1 MSAQSLP
8 PSLQAEI
15 EKLQALQA
23 QLQNVLILK
32 QQVENEIKEIEKTIS
47 EIERAP
53 ADARIFKVVGTFLVS
68 VTKDQALN
76 ELKER
81 EELLKLNLTS
91 LSRQESL
98 LRKQIE
104 DLRAR
109 ISEALRQMG
118 IQPGGGAQQ
127 ATGT

>member
-1 MSAQSLP
+1 MSTQSLP
-8 PSLQAEI
+8 PSLQSEI

-118 IQPGGGAQQ
+118 VQPGGQQ

>member
-1 MSAQSLP
+1 MSSQGLP
-8 PSLQAEI
+8 PSLQTEV
-15 EKLQALQA
+15 EKLQMLQA

-32 QQVENEIKEIEKTIS
+32 QQVESEIKEIEKTIS
-47 EIERAP
+47 EIEKAP
-53 ADARIFKVVGTFLVS
+53 PDAKIFKVVGTFLVS
-68 VTKDQALN
+68 VTRDQALN
-76 ELKER
+76 ELRER

-104 DLRAR
+104 DLRAK

-118 IQPGGGAQQ
+118 FQPGGQQ
-127 ATGT
+127 AT